1 MPMGILPQ
9 ILANSLIAGATYAL
23 VALGFNLIYGT
34 TRFFNLAHGITA
46 TVGAYIVFWLS
57 KELGLPIWVGISSGI
72 IAAAIFGWLSYWLVF
87 RPMLERKSSGLVM
100 LVAALGV
107 MTAIQAIIAIIFSS
121 QFQTLSTGG
130 ASSTFRFAG
139 AVVTDV
145 QIVMFASVFLIAIAL
160 SALIKFSR
168 LGRAIRAIGDDI
180 EVSQVVGINTRKV
193 IGIVFAIG
201 SAIAGIAGILIGYD
215 IGIEPTMGMALLL
228 KGVIASIVGG
238 VGTVSGAVLGAFL
251 LGLVENLGV
260 WQFSG
265 EWKDA
270 IAFGVL
276 IIFLLFRPQGLI
288 RR

>member
-1 MPMGILPQ
+1 MGILPQ

-46 TVGAYIVFWLS
+46 TVGAYVVFWLC
-57 KELGLPIWVGISSGI
+57 KELGLPVGVGVTTGI
-72 IAAAIFGWLSYWLVF
+72 LAAALFGWLSYRLVF
-87 RPMLERKSSGLVM
+87 CPMLERKSSGLVM
-100 LVAALGV
+100 LVAALGI
-107 MTAIQAIIAIIFSS
+107 MTAAQAIIAIIFTS

-130 ASSTFRFAG
+130 ANATFRFAG

-145 QIVMFASVFLIAIAL
+145 QLIMFGSVIVIAL
-160 SALIKFSR
+160 GLGALIKFTR
-168 LGRAIRAIGDDI
+168 LGRAIRAIGDDL
-180 EVSQVVGINTRKV
+180 EVSRVVGINTRKV

-201 SAIAGIAGILIGYD
+201 SAIAGVAGILIGYD

-270 IAFGVL
+270 IAFAVL
-276 IIFLLFRPQGLI
+276 IIFLLFRPQGI
-288 RR
+288 IKR